1 LAFIGH
7 DIGHNSISHTQWN
20 DTFFGILF
28 GNTLGGIGLG
38 WWKHSHN
45 VHHVVCN
52 SVQHDPDIQHM
63 PLFAIADDI
72 FDARKLK
79 EGGCY
84 NEEKNGFWSSFHQ
97 KYISPDI
104 VSRFLVS
111 NQHYLFYPIMA
122 VARFNLYIQ
131 GWIFAF
137 NAKHHDAWF
146 AKRYQTMELLTLST
160 FLVWVSTLVCTL
172 PLYERGLW
180 LLLSHAFAGILHV
193 QICISHFTMDV
204 YHGHAYNDTSD
215 EWFKMQCNTTMN
227 VDCPRWMDFVHGGLQ
242 FQIEHHL
249 FPRLPR
255 HNLREARALVKPFC
269 EKWKVKYHEKN
280 FFDSNVELVNGL
292 KSVAYKCRKYGL
304 DSVGGFRNTQIY
316 EGLNAE
322 G

>member
-104 VSRFLVS
+104 FSRFLVS

-146 AKRYQTMELLTLST
+146 AKRYQAMELVTLST
-160 FLVWVSTLVCTL
+160 FLVWVSVLVCSL

-204 YHGHAYNDTSD
+204 YHGHAYNDSSD

-269 EKWKVKYHEKN
+269 EKWKVRYHEKT
-280 FFDSNVELVNGL
+280 FFDSNVELVKGL

-304 DSVGGFRNTQIY
+304 GSVGGFKNTQIY